1 MAKKKF
7 ETLKK
12 EVRKS
17 LIDQLKAKG
26 ADVSVYMDQI
36 EDYMTMWTLK
46 SRYADILNDPM
57 LSPTLLNDRDFMPA
71 KQFPIINRQML
82 ALLKQMNISPDT
94 VVKDGEDYGA
104 L

>member
-1 MAKKKF
+1 MAKKKL

-17 LIDQLKAKG
+17 LIEQLKAKG

-46 SRYADILNDPM
+46 CRYAEALNDPE
-57 LSPTLLNDRDFMPA
+57 LQTSLLCDKDFMPA

-82 ALLKQMNISPDT
+82 ALLKQMEISPET
-94 VVKDGEDYGA
+94 IVKDGEDYGS